1 MKKRTFLDV
10 LAGFLPHINIA
21 LALFF
26 ITCFIV
32 DRYNR
37 AMAFINNE
45 YTKYGL
51 LVFSI
56 LVIAQ
61 SVIFVLKNR
70 KARREERRADGP
82 KQEQEPDRE
91 RDREQ
96 GKKGGG
102 SC

>member
-37 AMAFINNE
+37 AMAFINNGI
-45 YTKYGL
+45 TKGML
-51 LVFSI
+51 FFWCFLI
-56 LVIAQ
+56 LIQALEA
-61 SVIFVLKNR
+61 IWR
-70 KARREERRADGP
+70 HRRG
-82 KQEQEPDRE
+82 
-91 RDREQ
+91 
-96 GKKGGG
+96 
-102 SC
+102 

>member
-1 MKKRTFLDV
+1 MKKRNPLDV
-10 LAGFLPHINIA
+10 LASLLPHLNIA

-51 LVFSI
+51 LVFAI
-56 LVIAQ
+56 LVIVE
-61 SVIFVLKNR
+61 SVIFVLRDR
-70 KARREERRADGP
+70 KARGGTDSRPGGDESGQND
-82 KQEQEPDRE
+82 
-91 RDREQ
+91 
-96 GKKGGG
+96 KKGNGP
-102 SC
+102 C

>member
-1 MKKRTFLDV
+1 MKQRTFLDV

-70 KARREERRADGP
+70 KARREERRTDGP
-82 KQEQEPDRE
+82 KQEPEPE
-91 RDREQ
+91 PEQ
-96 GKKGGG
+96 GKKVGG